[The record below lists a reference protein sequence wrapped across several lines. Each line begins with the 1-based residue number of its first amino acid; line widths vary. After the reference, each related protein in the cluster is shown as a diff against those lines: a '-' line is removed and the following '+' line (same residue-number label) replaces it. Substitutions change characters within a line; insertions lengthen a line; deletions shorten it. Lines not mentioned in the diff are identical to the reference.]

1 MSFLKTNKVLFQIE
15 KMDLLIA
22 VYIFCVAVSELMG
35 AKTFLVFDWGWVRLN
50 ASVAVFVIPL
60 IFTINDVIVEVYGK
74 ERARSIVRSSLV
86 VIFLILIYS
95 LIVTNLPAS
104 KRFASSESAY
114 DAVFGLSARISAAS
128 LIAFALSDFLDI
140 YIFSL
145 IKEKLGKKAL
155 WFRNNVSNFI
165 SQFID
170 SSVFLILAFYALD
183 QSFGS
188 NLSFIVS
195 LLIPYWLLRCALSVV
210 ETPLVYLGVNWLKGK
225 K

>member
-1 MSFLKTNKVLFQIE
+1 MSFLKIE

-22 VYIFCVAVSELMG
+22 IYIFCIAVSELMG
-35 AKTFLVFDWGWVRLN
+35 AKTFPVFDFGWVRLN

-74 ERARSIVRSSLV
+74 ERARSVVRSSLV

-95 LIVTNLPAS
+95 LLVTNLPAS

-114 DAVFGLSARISAAS
+114 DTVFGLSARISAAS

-140 YIFSL
+140 YVFSW
-145 IKEKLGKKAL
+145 IREKFGKGRL
-155 WFRNNVSNFI
+155 WLRNNVSNFV

-170 SSVFLILAFYALD
+170 SAAFLTLAFYALD
-183 QSFGS
+183 QSFTS
-188 NLSFIVS
+188 NIGFIVS
-195 LLIPYWLLRCALSVV
+195 LLIPYWLLRCALSVL
-210 ETPLVYLGVNWLKGK
+210 ETPLVYLGVNWLKK
-225 K
+225 SDQ

>member
-1 MSFLKTNKVLFQIE
+1 MNKVLFQIE
-15 KMDLLIA
+15 KMDFLIA

-35 AKTFLVFDWGWVRLN
+35 AKTFPVFDWGWVRLN

-95 LIVTNLPAS
+95 LIVTNLPPS
-104 KRFASSESAY
+104 KRFLSQEKAY
-114 DAVFGLSARISAAS
+114 DSVFGLSARISAAS

-140 YIFSL
+140 YVFVWVR
-145 IKEKLGKKAL
+145 EKFGKGKL
-155 WFRNNVSNFI
+155 WLRNNVSNFV

-170 SSVFLILAFYALD
+170 SATFLILAFYGLD
-183 QSFGS
+183 QSFGG
-188 NLSFIVS
+188 NMSFIIS
-195 LLIPYWLLRCALSVV
+195 LLIPYWLLRCALSVL
-210 ETPLVYLGVNWLKGK
+210 ETPLVYIGVKWLKGK
-225 K
+225 E

>member
-1 MSFLKTNKVLFQIE
+1 MTFLKIE

-35 AKTFLVFDWGWVRLN
+35 AKTFPIFDFGWVRLN

-86 VIFLILIYS
+86 VILLILTYS
-95 LIVTNLPAS
+95 LLVTNLPAS
-104 KRFASSESAY
+104 KRFAAQESAY
-114 DAVFGLSARISAAS
+114 DAIFGLSARISAAS

-140 YIFSL
+140 YVFAWL
-145 IKEKLGKKAL
+145 REKFGKGRL
-155 WFRNNVSNFI
+155 WLRNNVSNFV

-170 SSVFLILAFYALD
+170 SATFLVLAFYAFN
-183 QSFGS
+183 QSFSS
-188 NLSFIVS
+188 NMGFIFS
-195 LLIPYWLLRCALSVV
+195 LLIPYWLLRCGLSVI
-210 ETPLVYLGVNWLKGK
+210 ETPLVYWGVNWLKKGDK
-225 K
+225 

>member
-1 MSFLKTNKVLFQIE
+1 MSFLKIE

-35 AKTFLVFDWGWVRLN
+35 AKTFPVFDWGWVRLN

-95 LIVTNLPAS
+95 LLVTNLPAS
-104 KRFASSESAY
+104 KRFMSQESAY
-114 DAVFGLSARISAAS
+114 DAIFGLSARISAAS

-145 IKEKLGKKAL
+145 IREKLGKKAL
-155 WFRNNVSNFI
+155 WFRNNASNFI

-170 SSVFLILAFYALD
+170 SAVFLILAFYALD
-183 QSFGS
+183 QSFTS
-188 NLSFIVS
+188 NMGFIVS
-195 LLIPYWLLRCALSVV
+195 LLIPYWLLRCALSIL
-210 ETPLVYLGVNWLKGK
+210 ETPLVYLGVRWLKK
-225 K
+225 

>member
-1 MSFLKTNKVLFQIE
+1 
-15 KMDLLIA
+15 MDLLIA

-35 AKTFLVFDWGWVRLN
+35 AKTFPVFDWGWVRLN

-95 LIVTNLPAS
+95 LLVTNLPAS
-104 KRFASSESAY
+104 KRFMSQESAY
-114 DAVFGLSARISAAS
+114 DAIFGLSARISAAS

-145 IKEKLGKKAL
+145 IREKLGKKAL
-155 WFRNNVSNFI
+155 WFRNNASNFI

-170 SSVFLILAFYALD
+170 SAVFLILAFYALD
-183 QSFGS
+183 QSFTS
-188 NLSFIVS
+188 NMGFIVS
-195 LLIPYWLLRCALSVV
+195 LLIPYWLLRCALSIL
-210 ETPLVYLGVNWLKGK
+210 ETPLVYLGVRWLKK
-225 K
+225 

>member
-1 MSFLKTNKVLFQIE
+1 MSFLKIE

-35 AKTFLVFDWGWVRLN
+35 AKTFPVFDWGWVRLN

-60 IFTINDVIVEVYGK
+60 IFTINDVVTEVFGK

-86 VIFLILIYS
+86 VIFLMLLYS
-95 LIVTNLPAS
+95 LLVTSLPPS
-104 KRFASSESAY
+104 KRFAASEASY

-128 LIAFALSDFLDI
+128 LIAFAVSDFLDI
-140 YIFSL
+140 YVFVWL
-145 IKEKLGKKAL
+145 REKFGKGKL
-155 WFRNNVSNFI
+155 WLRNNVSNFV

-170 SSVFLILAFYALD
+170 SATFLVLAFWALD
-183 QSFGS
+183 QGFSS
-188 NLSFIVS
+188 NFNFIVG
-195 LLIPYWLLRCALSVV
+195 LLIPYWLLRCALSVL
-210 ETPLVYLGVNWLKGK
+210 ETPLVYLGVKWLRSEK